1 VIEVSNV
8 IRAYPETSEG
18 SSGVT
23 AILLKSHWSDSS
35 KVVLFVEGVSV
46 TLLAKDLMAALK
58 NAQNSSQF

>member
-1 VIEVSNV
+1 MIEVSNV

-18 SSGVT
+18 LSGVT
-23 AILLKSHWSDSS
+23 SIVLKSHWSDSS